1 MIRKWDQIGET
12 VKLAGKFGKALI
24 VKMFQNP
31 KSGKVDEYVLLV
43 QRDWSIVLAI
53 DKDDQVLVVQEYKQ
67 GRDCVG
73 YELPAG
79 TAEFGEEPEVVMR
92 RELLEETGYE
102 AGDVRY
108 LGSAWM
114 STRNSPSKGHLF
126 LATGCHK
133 VADQKLDE
141 GEDIET
147 KLIPL
152 AKWIEMVVDGEI
164 EEWSSALATI
174 RALPHLG
181 LKITAG

>member
-1 MIRKWDQIGET
+1 MIRPWKQIGET

-31 KSGKVDEYVLLV
+31 NSGKVDEYVLLV

-53 DKDDQVLVVQEYKQ
+53 DEFGQVLVVQEYKQ

-73 YELPAG
+73 RELPAG
-79 TAEFGEEPEVVMR
+79 TAEFDEEPETVMR

-102 AGDVRY
+102 AGKVRY
-108 LGSAWM
+108 LGYAWM
-114 STRNSPSKGHLF
+114 STRNSPTKGHMF
-126 LATGCHK
+126 LATGCRK
-133 VADQKLDE
+133 AAPQKLDE
-141 GEDIET
+141 GENIET
-147 KLIPL
+147 ELIPL
-152 AKWIEMVVDGEI
+152 QQWIKMVVDGEI

-181 LKITAG
+181 IKITAG

>member
-1 MIRKWDQIGET
+1 MIRPWKQIGET

-24 VKMFQNP
+24 VKMFENP
-31 KSGKVDEYVLLV
+31 NSGKIDEYVLLV

-53 DKDDQVLVVQEYKQ
+53 DEDDQVLVVQEYKQ

-73 YELPAG
+73 RELPAG
-79 TAEFGEEPEVVMR
+79 TAEFGEEPEVVIR

-102 AGDVRY
+102 AGSVQY
-108 LGSAWM
+108 LGFAWM
-114 STRNSPSKGHLF
+114 ATRSSPSKGHMF
-126 LATGCHK
+126 LATGCRK

-141 GEDIET
+141 NEDIET
-147 KLIPL
+147 ELVPL
-152 AKWIEMVVDGEI
+152 QQWIKMVVDGEI

-181 LKITAG
+181 LQITAG